1 MASVGHVLL
10 ALAFFAAAAS
20 AVTAVVWRHDD
31 ARVTLARRGVY
42 AVFFLLLTCVVII
55 EVSFA
60 TNDFDLNIVAEHSS
74 IETPMFYKLAAMWSS
89 QEGSLLLWAFVLSTA
104 ASLAL
109 YSTRHKLRDIV
120 PWATAVMMTI
130 GSFFIGLMLFAPDV
144 NPFHTLNPAPKDGIG
159 LNPLLQHPS
168 MMIHPPMLYSG
179 YVAWTV
185 PFAFAIGALIT
196 RRVDAEWI
204 RATRR
209 FALIAWTFL
218 GFGLLLGARWSYS
231 ELGWG
236 GYWAWDPVENAALMP
251 FLLGTAFLHSIM
263 VQEKRGMLKVWNS
276 ALIVATFSMCLLG
289 TFLVRSG
296 VLQSIHAFG
305 NDTVGPYLLVVIGIV
320 VIGSTILLASRLDE
334 LRSPK
339 RIDSLASRES
349 VFLVNNLLL
358 VGMTLVI
365 AWGTF
370 FPLISE
376 LFTGNKS
383 SLAAPWFD
391 KYTTPLA
398 ILLVLF
404 TGVGPLLAWRR
415 VTWASARRVFRIP
428 VAIAVLTLVVLLAV
442 TDAGNRPW
450 ALALFTFAAFAIAGV
465 LQEFYNG
472 AHARQKTSG
481 GNFAGALFGVTAR
494 NRRRYGGYI
503 VHIAIAVLL
512 IGIAASSSFQTNENV
527 SMKPGETRVVDGR
540 EFTYERPYVKVDS
553 EKYTIGAIVR
563 VSQGGKYLTTLET
576 SRRFFR
582 PTGAAATGRISDYF
596 QGEAT
601 SEVGLKT
608 GLVRD
613 IWVTVAPN
621 VQKIQHQLALADKG
635 FEKCVAAGPGT
646 PPQCKDI
653 NAMMRAA
660 QANPKLAPQALETIE
675 NLQLLSAEKIA
686 RQYATSNIAATFKVI
701 INPLVLWMWIGGI
714 IGLIGALIAVWPSR
728 SRRKGAMVRTEA
740 DELKEAKYSEIRDA
754 ELDHASGK
762 LSDEDYAILDA
773 ELRKE
778 AVAILDTVG
787 VGAGTASPRP
797 GRAGLPSDWEGDGN
811 GNGAANGNGTNGH
824 GNGNGTN
831 GHANGSN
838 GHANGGTTAEAPT
851 DGTNGANGH
860 TNGTNGTNGHGNGTN
875 GSTKTEAP
883 TNGNGNGNGHH
894 PNGNGNGSA
903 REPSERD

>member
-1 MASVGHVLL
+1 MASVGSVLL
-10 ALAFFAAAAS
+10 ALAFFVAAAS
-20 AVTAVVWRHDD
+20 AITAVVWRHNDG
-31 ARVTLARRGVY
+31 RVTLARRGVY
-42 AVFFLLLTCVVII
+42 AVFFLLLTCIVII

-60 TNDFDLNIVAEHSS
+60 TNDFSLNIVAEHSS
-74 IETPMFYKLAAMWSS
+74 NETPMFYKLAAMWSS
-89 QEGSLLLWAFVLSTA
+89 QEGSLLLWSFVLSVC

-109 YSTRHKLRDIV
+109 YSTRHKLREIV

-144 NPFHTLNPAPKDGIG
+144 NPFATLNPAPQDGIG

-179 YVAWTV
+179 YVAWTI

-196 RRVDAEWI
+196 RRVDSEWL

-251 FLLGTAFLHSIM
+251 WLLGTAFLHSIM
-263 VQEKRGMLKVWNS
+263 VQEKRSMLKVWN
-276 ALIVATFSMCLLG
+276 ATLIVATFSMCLLG

-296 VLQSIHAFG
+296 VLESIHAFG

-320 VIGSTILLASRLDE
+320 VIGSTLLLISRLDDLKSE
-334 LRSPK
+334 K
-339 RIDSLASRES
+339 RIDSLISRES
-349 VFLVNNLLL
+349 VFLINNLLL
-358 VGMTLVI
+358 VGMVVVI

-376 LFTGNKS
+376 LFTGSKS

-391 KYTTPLA
+391 QYTTPLA
-398 ILLVLF
+398 VILVLF
-404 TGVGPLLAWRR
+404 TGIGPLLAWRR

-428 VAIAVLTLVVLLAV
+428 VLVSLLTLVVLWAF
-442 TDAGNRPW
+442 TDASHSPW
-450 ALALFTFAAFAIAGV
+450 ALALFTLAAFAISGV

-481 GNFAGALFGVTAR
+481 GNFAGALVAVTAR

-503 VHIAIAVLL
+503 VHIGIAVLL

-540 EFTYERPYVKVDS
+540 EFTYKRPYVLVDD
-553 EKYTIGAIVR
+553 EKYTFGAEVE
-563 VSQGGKYLTTLET
+563 VKENGQHLASLDT

-582 PTGAAATGRISDYF
+582 PTGAAATGSITDYF
-596 QGEAT
+596 SGEAT
-601 SEVGLKT
+601 TEVGLKST
-608 GLVRD
+608 PVRD

-621 VQKIQHQLALADKG
+621 VTMVQDKLARADKG
-635 FEKCVAAGPGT
+635 FQKCVEAGPGT
-646 PPQCKDI
+646 PPQCKDL
-653 NAMMRAA
+653 NAMMVAASKDPALRAT
-660 QANPKLAPQALETIE
+660 ALHQIET
-675 NLQLLSAEKIA
+675 LQLAAAEKIA
-686 RQYATSNIAATFKVI
+686 RDYIHDDAAATFKVI
-701 INPLVLWMWIGGI
+701 INPLVMWMWIGGI
-714 IGLIGALIAVWPSR
+714 IALIGALIAIWPAR

-740 DELKEAKYSEIRDA
+740 DELKEAKYREIRDA

-778 AVAILDTVG
+778 AVGLLDAVG
-787 VGAGTASPRP
+787 VGAGAAEERP
-797 GRAGLPSDWEGDGN
+797 LRVGRAGLPSDYVEGN
-811 GNGAANGNGTNGH
+811 GNG
-824 GNGNGTN
+824 
-831 GHANGSN
+831 
-838 GHANGGTTAEAPT
+838 
-851 DGTNGANGH
+851 NGH
-860 TNGTNGTNGHGNGTN
+860 TNGNGNGHVEAEGNG
-875 GSTKTEAP
+875 AP
-883 TNGNGNGNGHH
+883 TNGNGHHAEGNGNGNGHH
-894 PNGNGNGSA
+894 PEAEANGGGVA
-903 REPSERD
+903 DEPADRD